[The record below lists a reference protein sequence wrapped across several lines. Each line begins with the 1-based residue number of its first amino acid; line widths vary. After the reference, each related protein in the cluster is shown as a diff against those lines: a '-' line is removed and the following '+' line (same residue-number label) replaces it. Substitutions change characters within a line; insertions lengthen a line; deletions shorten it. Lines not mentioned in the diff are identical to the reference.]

1 MNIQNYTIKSQEVL
15 QRAQSL
21 AKELSH
27 QSIEPSHLLKAL
39 LEIDENVCPYLL
51 KKLGIQITHIES
63 VIKESLYALPRVQG
77 GQQFL
82 SNDSQKVLQ
91 KAESIIKDWGDDF
104 IALEHL
110 LYALLTSKNKVSK
123 LLKSQGL
130 NPKEVEQAIKELR
143 KGCKVESASAEDS
156 YNALNK
162 YARNLNQL
170 AKDNK
175 LDPVI
180 GRNDEIRRILQI
192 LSRRTKNNPIL
203 IGEPGVGKTA
213 IAAF

>member
-1 MNIQNYTIKSQEVL
+1 M
-15 QRAQSL
+15 
-21 AKELSH
+21 
-27 QSIEPSHLLKAL
+27 
-39 LEIDENVCPYLL
+39 PYLL
-51 KKLGIQITHIES
+51 KKLGTQITHIES
-63 VIKESLYALPRVQG
+63 EIKESLYAIPRVQG

-130 NPKEVEQAIKELR
+130 NPKEVQQAIKELR
-143 KGCKVESASAEDS
+143 KGSKVQSASAEDS

-180 GRNDEIRRILQI
+180 EETMKSVESYKFYRAV
-192 LSRRTKNNPIL
+192 P
-203 IGEPGVGKTA
+203 KTTLYSLVNQA
-213 IAAF
+213 LVKLPSLKD